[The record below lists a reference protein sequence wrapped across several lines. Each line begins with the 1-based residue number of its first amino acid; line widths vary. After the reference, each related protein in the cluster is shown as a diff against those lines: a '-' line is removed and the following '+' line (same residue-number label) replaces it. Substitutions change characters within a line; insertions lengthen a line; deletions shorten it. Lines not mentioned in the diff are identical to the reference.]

1 MSSYEPLVTK
11 QIQELIESK
20 SAEQRDNRRLSKDV
34 VDAERSVFHH
44 VVEEWGLER
53 AQDFFRSI

>member
-20 SAEQRDNRRLSKDV
+20 SAEQRDNRRLSKEGRGR
-34 VDAERSVFHH
+34 AERFRVFHH
-44 VVEEWGLER
+44 VASEAVGGP
-53 AQDFFRSI
+53 